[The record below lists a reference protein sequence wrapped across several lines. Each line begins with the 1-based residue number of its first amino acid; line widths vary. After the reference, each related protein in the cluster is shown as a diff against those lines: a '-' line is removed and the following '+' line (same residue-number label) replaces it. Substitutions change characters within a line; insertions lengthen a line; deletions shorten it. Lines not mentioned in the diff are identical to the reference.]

1 MVALISPSSRWSNN
15 GPNLLSPASHRSVSA
30 KVLMRSIR
38 TQGCKRPGTK
48 PPNIQP
54 DLVQGGRLT
63 ITVACIMPRRVLTY
77 RLARFDVT
85 VGIPPVSLRR
95 IQTQSTWLTS
105 AVLAPPQENGCAR
118 AGSPTR
124 EWLSLH
130 DVAIQVPSE
139 TLVVLRHAEH
149 RARRQ
154 RGGGGAEAKRASSA
168 TAQLAC
174 LLACFPP

>member
-1 MVALISPSSRWSNN
+1 MPPSGPPAVLLCFLHHPFALLVKDPVMSP
-15 GPNLLSPASHRSVSA
+15 GQECLG
-30 KVLMRSIR
+30 
-38 TQGCKRPGTK
+38 QGVMGSKRPGTV
-48 PPNIQP
+48 PPIPHGAGN
-54 DLVQGGRLT
+54 GGRLT
-63 ITVACIMPRRVLTY
+63 MTVACIMPRRVLTY
-77 RLARFDVT
+77 RLARFEVT

>member
-1 MVALISPSSRWSNN
+1 
-15 GPNLLSPASHRSVSA
+15 
-30 KVLMRSIR
+30 MRSIR

-77 RLARFDVT
+77 RLARFEVT

-105 AVLAPPQENGCAR
+105 AVLASPQENGCAR